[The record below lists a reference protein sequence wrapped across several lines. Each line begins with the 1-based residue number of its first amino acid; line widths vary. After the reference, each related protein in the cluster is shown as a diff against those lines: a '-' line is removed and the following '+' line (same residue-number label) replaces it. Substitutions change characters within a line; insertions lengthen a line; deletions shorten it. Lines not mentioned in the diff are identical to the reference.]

1 MLFSNR
7 YRNSAVYP
15 LDLYNKEGIIMSLTK
30 LQEKYHIKTNYL
42 EYQRVK
48 LNIETYVGSN
58 VLMILGFFE
67 QLKSSK
73 LLKW

>member
-1 MLFSNR
+1 
-7 YRNSAVYP
+7 
-15 LDLYNKEGIIMSLTK
+15 MSLTK